1 MHLAIKWYKLRGD
14 YLGKVIYLDKIKTK
28 IEETEMERQLRG
40 GYEDPEYQKLMLE
53 LAKEY

>member
-1 MHLAIKWYKLRGD
+1 M
-14 YLGKVIYLDKIKTK
+14 DKIKTK
-28 IEETEMERQLRG
+28 IEETEMERQLRE

>member
-1 MHLAIKWYKLRGD
+1 MHLVIKWYKLRGD

-28 IEETEMERQLRG
+28 IKETEMERQLREG
-40 GYEDPEYQKLMLE
+40 FEDPEYQKLMLE